1 MDTVRV
7 REREVIVLGPGDY
20 AVLDEDDFGAPGLVA
35 TELVGP
41 FVRLQAVGPLI
52 MVHDG
57 VFDPHRGI
65 GHHPHRFNE
74 RLFYILEG
82 AVDHDD
88 ALNDIQ
94 GHMGTGDVGRL
105 TEGQRGMLHKEW
117 NHTAGRARAF
127 ILVYRTDPIPP
138 RASFAVLRDAEAP
151 RYQEA
156 PGVHTK
162 ELVGP
167 QSPLRVHGD
176 LRWFADSR
184 MEEGAGL
191 EVQLGPSEAAFLF
204 ALEGTAELGDGLSL
218 PAGRAAVVA
227 AGEGWRLTLTAPE
240 GARILRAVV
249 GAGQGVVFGEPWARG

>member
-7 REREVIVLGPGDY
+7 KEGEVLVLGPEDY

-35 TELVGP
+35 AEVVGP

-52 MVHDG
+52 MVHDA

-117 NHTAGRARAF
+117 NDTPGRARAF
-127 ILVYRTDPIPP
+127 ILVYRTDPVPP
-138 RASFAVLRDAEAP
+138 RASFAVLRDGEAP
-151 RYQEA
+151 RYPEA
-156 PGVHTK
+156 PGVETK

-167 QSPLRVHGD
+167 RSPLRVHGD
-176 LRWFADSR
+176 LRWFGDSR
-184 MEEGAGL
+184 MEEGAGI
-191 EVQLGPSEAAFLF
+191 EQELGSSEAALLF
-204 ALEGTAELGDGLSL
+204 ALEGTVEFGGGPSLGPGQ
-218 PAGRAAVVA
+218 AAVVGPGDGRIA
-227 AGEGWRLTLTAPE
+227 VSARE
-240 GARILRAVV
+240 GARLLRAVV
-249 GAGQGVVFGEPWARG
+249 GAGQGLVFGEPWARR